1 MDDGDL
7 GASTAIDPS
16 APVLTKE
23 QLAAIEKITGDGQ
36 ASFTGSGWQ
45 FHVRL
50 LDQEAV
56 NFHYSAQNIKAVSDR
71 YPEADFR
78 FLTFGGKPA
87 FDFYGTLTLDVSAVL
102 EEYEDL
108 YLYRYLD
115 GVLYSLKYDLDQDAQ
130 TISIRTKQLGS
141 YIVSDTKIPNGTAVG
156 GSSSGSD
163 RSSSNAPDTAASV
176 FPKPT
181 E

>member
-1 MDDGDL
+1 M
-7 GASTAIDPS
+7 
-16 APVLTKE
+16 
-23 QLAAIEKITGDGQ
+23 
-36 ASFTGSGWQ
+36 
-45 FHVRL
+45 
-50 LDQEAV
+50 

-156 GSSSGSD
+156 GSSSGSAGNSGSGSD
-163 RSSSNAPDTAASV
+163 KGNPSTGGTDFTAIALALGSV
-176 FPKPT
+176 SLAGAAAAVKYRRK
-181 E
+181 